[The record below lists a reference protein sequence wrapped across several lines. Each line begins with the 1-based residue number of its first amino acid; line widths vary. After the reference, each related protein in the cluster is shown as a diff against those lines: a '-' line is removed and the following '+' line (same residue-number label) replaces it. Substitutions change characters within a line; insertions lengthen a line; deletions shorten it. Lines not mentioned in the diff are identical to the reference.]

1 MSCSSDSAA
10 RHSSSLAASS
20 LRCASMSNTADRITR
35 GSPRRILPCVLPMYP
50 APRIPTLT
58 VMFRSSNCGFRIAD
72 LKSTGESPNPQ
83 SAIYRS
89 IFNPQSAIRNLHQG
103 LSSSGFEKP
112 DRTWGHSHTEDV
124 SDFCL
129 EMSFRSNRDQ
139 SILALQEHK
148 CLVAHFLRDIDDPQQ
163 GPIFLRRGQRGAL
176 GSEAQDQRLRA
187 CGRREL

>member
-35 GSPRRILPCVLPMYP
+35 GSPRRILSCVVPMYP

-72 LKSTGESPNPQ
+72 LKSTGESPQPT
-83 SAIYRS
+83 IRYLLKYL
-89 IFNPQSAIRNLHQG
+89 QSAIRNLHQG
-103 LSSSGFEKP
+103 LSSSGLEEA

-129 EMSFRSNRDQ
+129 EMSFRSHRDQ

-148 CLVAHFLRDIDDPQQ
+148 GLVAHFLRDIDDPQQ
-163 GPIFLRRGQRGAL
+163 SPIFLRRGQRGAL

-187 CGRREL
+187 CGRR